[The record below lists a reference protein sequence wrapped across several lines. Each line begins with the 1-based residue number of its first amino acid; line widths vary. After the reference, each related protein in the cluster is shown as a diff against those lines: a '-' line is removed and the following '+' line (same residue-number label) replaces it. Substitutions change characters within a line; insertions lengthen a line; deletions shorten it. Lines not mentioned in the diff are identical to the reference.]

1 MEMATQIVAD
11 ELATTIDAVRAGL
24 AKPEA
29 ETVVT
34 FVADC
39 GLDEDYRASI
49 NIRDFSLRADEPPSI
64 GGADTGPTPV
74 ELTLASLGTCQEIVY
89 ATYARILGIPLD
101 KVSVHTEGRLD
112 LRGFYGVADV
122 PVGFGDV
129 SFTVEISSPAS
140 PEEIERLVQAVN
152 THCPVL
158 EILRNPVP
166 VTGSYQLNGEALPVD
181 EPQA

>member
-1 MEMATQIVAD
+1 MATQILGD
-11 ELATTIDAVRAGL
+11 NLTTTIVAVRAGL
-24 AKPEA
+24 AKPDSDP
-29 ETVVT
+29 VVT

-39 GLDEDYRASI
+39 GLDEEYRATI
-49 NIRDFSLRADEPPSI
+49 NIRDFSLRADEPPTI
-64 GGADTGPTPV
+64 GGAITGPTPV

-101 KVSVHTEGRLD
+101 NVTVHTEGRLD

-122 PVGFGDV
+122 PVGFGDI
-129 SFTVEISSPAS
+129 SFSVEISSPAS
-140 PEEIERLVQAVN
+140 PEDVERLVAAVN

-166 VTGSYQLNGEALPVD
+166 VAGSYRLNGETLTVNEA
-181 EPQA
+181 

>member
-1 MEMATQIVAD
+1 MATQILD
-11 ELATTIDAVRAGL
+11 DQLANTIDAVRAGL
-24 AKPEA
+24 AQPDA
-29 ETVVT
+29 DCVTT

-39 GLDEDYRASI
+39 GLDDEYRATI

-64 GGADTGPTPV
+64 GGSDSGPTPV

-101 KVSVHTEGRLD
+101 KVTVHTEGRLD

-129 SFTVEISSPAS
+129 SFSVEISSPAS
-140 PEEIERLVQAVN
+140 PEEVARLVEAVN
-152 THCPVL
+152 SHCPVL
-158 EILRNPVP
+158 DILRQPIP
-166 VTGSYQLNGEALPVD
+166 VTGSYRHNGETLTVD